1 MADKSGKPEDFNTIL
16 LVEDDEAHAV
26 LIRRSLEK
34 DNTTWNIHH
43 VINLKD
49 ALEWIEENKN
59 TIPFLVIADYVLPD
73 GNGLDL
79 AADADAEHPIN
90 VGFPLIIFTGFGSE
104 KIAAR
109 AFKSGAMDYVVK
121 DADSLQMLPKI
132 AKRTLYKWA
141 SMAEYKHAE
150 DYLRSYI
157 KDLEEEDSKL
167 EDLIDKVSTELELS
181 VDSFQTLNDLLTRK
195 YADIIDDGDWKHVHE
210 LNESIKRTDTL
221 FEALFERLLPL
232 SFDISL
238 VKLYNAKMQKSRAV
252 GSKAW
257 EE

>member
-1 MADKSGKPEDFNTIL
+1 MTNKSGKPEDLNTLL
-16 LVEDDEAHAV
+16 LVEDDEAHAA
-26 LIRRSLEK
+26 LIRRLLDK
-34 DNTTWNIHH
+34 DNNTTWDIHH

-49 ALEWIEENKN
+49 ALEWIKENKN
-59 TIPFLVIADYVLPD
+59 TIPFLVIADFRLPD

-79 AADADAEHPIN
+79 AADAKHPIN
-90 VGFPLIIFTGFGSE
+90 VGFPLIILTGFGSE

-121 DADSLQMLPKI
+121 DANSLQMLPKI

-141 SMAEYKHAE
+141 GIAEYKHAE
-150 DYLRSYI
+150 DYLRTYI
-157 KDLEEEDSKL
+157 KDLENEDSKL
-167 EDLIDKVSTELELS
+167 EELMDKVSTEIESSLG
-181 VDSFQTLNDLLTRK
+181 SFQTLNDLLAIK
-195 YADIIDDGDWKHVHE
+195 CADVLDDDDWKHVHE

-221 FEALFERLLPL
+221 FEAFFERLLPL

-238 VKLYNAKMQKSRAV
+238 VRLYNAKMQKSRAAE
-252 GSKAW
+252 SKAW